1 MNKNILYLLSILEAI
16 EKIKVYRSGFN
27 NANDFFEANLQKEFN
42 ATLNLLIAIGEEAR
56 KIDDKLKSMIDFDW
70 KSVVGLRNFLS
81 HNYRGIDPN
90 IIWDI
95 VTNRLDKLKEIC
107 VLLVKKIGV
116 KKTAVSTVR
125 GYKHTRRRNAPLFIF
140 LIRQIIKQ

>member
-16 EKIKVYRSGFN
+16 EKIKVYKSDFR

-56 KIDDKLKSMIDFDW
+56 KIDDKLKSMLDFDW
-70 KSVVGLRNFLS
+70 KPIVGLRNFLS
-81 HNYRGIDPN
+81 HNYRGVDPN

-95 VTNRLDKLKEIC
+95 VTNKLDKLKEACI
-107 VLLVKKIGV
+107 LLVKKTEI
-116 KKTAVSTVR
+116 KKEQITAVLNSPY
-125 GYKHTRRRNAPLFIF
+125 YKN
-140 LIRQIIKQ
+140 IKYLLDVL

>member
-16 EKIKVYRSGFN
+16 EKIKVYKNDFN

-56 KIDDKLKSMIDFDW
+56 KIDDKLKSIIDFDW
-70 KSVVGLRNFLS
+70 KPVIGLRNFLS
-81 HNYRGIDPN
+81 HNYRGVDPN

-95 VTNRLDKLKEIC
+95 VTNKLDKLKEVCI
-107 VLLVKKIGV
+107 LLVKKIGI
-116 KKTAVSTVR
+116 KKEQIASVLNSSY
-125 GYKHTRRRNAPLFIF
+125 YKN
-140 LIRQIIKQ
+140 IKYLTGEL

>member
-16 EKIKVYRSGFN
+16 EKIKVYRNGFN
-27 NANDFFEANLQKEFN
+27 SASDFFEANLQKEFN

-56 KIDDKLKSMIDFDW
+56 KIDDKLKSMIDFNW

-81 HNYRGIDPN
+81 HNYRGIDPS

-95 VTNRLDKLKEIC
+95 VNNKLNKLKEVC

-116 KKTAVSTVR
+116 EKEKISIVLDSPY
-125 GYKHTRRRNAPLFIF
+125 YKN
-140 LIRQIIKQ
+140 IKYLLDEL

>member
-1 MNKNILYLLSILEAI
+1 MNNNILHLLSILEAI
-16 EKIKVYRSGFN
+16 EKIKVYKNDFN
-27 NANDFFEANLQKEFN
+27 SANDFFEANLQKEFN

-56 KIDDKLKSMIDFDW
+56 KIDGTLKSMIDFNW
-70 KSVVGLRNFLS
+70 KPVVGLRNFLS

-95 VTNRLDKLKEIC
+95 VNNKLDQLKEVC

-116 KKTAVSTVR
+116 KKEQIAIVFNSPY
-125 GYKHTRRRNAPLFIF
+125 YKNIAY
-140 LIRQIIKQ
+140 LIDEL